1 MFKLIKNQSTAR
13 KLSLAFLCTLILSE
27 LALAGIGSLIQAM
40 SWAAWTATGLTVA
53 LIATVFFNRLFLY
66 RIRRL
71 NELVAAVSSLGR
83 GDLSVRIPWTGSTR
97 AALDP
102 ELTARAERLA
112 QDFAGSFKETFTLH
126 PDSLVTIGKIQV
138 PALRCGKSTL
148 NLETTMVDRFSQTS
162 GGVATIFAIRGNDL
176 VRIAT
181 SLKKPDG
188 SRVIGTMLDSTQ
200 PVYQKLQK
208 GESFIGTAQLFGRT
222 YMTHYA
228 PLKSGQGQIIGA
240 LFVGLELV
248 QSDDTG
254 DEILSLARGINTATT
269 EFGNFISG
277 LTKASEA
284 VASAATE
291 LATST
296 EKVADSSR
304 RQSEATTNTAAAVEQ
319 VTVSINHVAEHARLT
334 EENSLRTSGLSENGE
349 RIVQDAS
356 GDIARIASSIQVLS
370 QVITSLSGQSKEINE
385 IVQVIKNI
393 ADQTNLLALN
403 AAIEAARA
411 GEQGRGFAVVADEVR
426 KLASHTSVAT
436 TRISGMIDGITHEI
450 DNAAASMN
458 ESQIQVQSGVVL
470 ANRARDALGA
480 IRKETDH
487 TLGMI
492 TEISTATKEQSIAG
506 GEIAHNVETI
516 AMMTDEN
523 TLVIEHLAGAATD
536 LEQMSSNLQNMVN
549 RFRV

>member
-1 MFKLIKNQSTAR
+1 MFKLINNQSTAR
-13 KLSLAFLCTLILSE
+13 KLSLAFLCALILSE
-27 LALAGIGSLIQAM
+27 LALACVGSLFQGM
-40 SWAAWTATGLTVA
+40 SWAAWAATGLTVA

-83 GDLSVRIPWTGSTR
+83 GDLSVRIPWAGSAR

-112 QDFAGSFKETFTLH
+112 QNFAGNFKEGFSLH
-126 PDSLVTIGKIQV
+126 PDRLVTIGKIHV
-138 PALRCGKSTL
+138 PALCCGKSTL
-148 NLETTMVDRFSQTS
+148 NLETTIVDRFSQTS
-162 GGVATIFAIRGNDL
+162 SGVATIFAMRGNDL

-228 PLKSGQGQIIGA
+228 PLKSVQGQIIGA

-254 DEILSLARGINTATT
+254 DEILSLAQGVNTATT

-304 RQSEATTNTAAAVEQ
+304 RQSEATANTAAAVEQ

-334 EENSLRTSGLSENGE
+334 EENSLRTSGLSEDGE

-426 KLASHTSVAT
+426 KLASHTGAAT
-436 TRISGMIDGITHEI
+436 TRISGMIEGITHEI

-458 ESQIQVQSGVVL
+458 ESQTQVQSGVVL

-506 GEIAHNVETI
+506 SEIAHNVETI
-516 AMMTDEN
+516 ALMTDEN